1 MLVKLKRDLY
11 AGEVL
16 YKARLSGTEMPDT
29 VDGKPVVEHAD
40 PRPNSEVSRLPRDAE
55 ILSAPIPV
63 KDKAEAPVALSKLGK
78 APSKSF
84 KEAIAD
90 IDD

>member
-11 AGEVL
+11 LGEML
-16 YKARLSGTEMPDT
+16 YKARSAGVEIPDT
-29 VDGKPVVEHAD
+29 VNGLPVVEHAD

-63 KDKAEAPVALSKLGK
+63 KDKTDTPMALSQLGK
-78 APSKSF
+78 SKVKTF
-84 KEAIAD
+84 KDAIVE
-90 IDD
+90 DDN

>member
-1 MLVKLKRDLY
+1 MLVKLKRDLFM
-11 AGEVL
+11 GEML
-16 YKARLSGTEMPDT
+16 YKARSSGTVLPDT
-29 VDGKPVVEHAD
+29 IDGKPVVIHAD
-40 PRPNSEVSRLPRDAE
+40 PRLNSEVSRLPRDAE

-63 KDKAEAPVALSKLGK
+63 KDKSEAPVALSKLGK
-78 APSKSF
+78 TPAKSF

>member
-16 YKARLSGTEMPDT
+16 YKARLSGTEMPDI
-29 VDGKPVVEHAD
+29 VDGKPVVIHAD

-63 KDKAEAPVALSKLGK
+63 KDKPETPVALSKLGR
-78 APSKSF
+78 APAKSF

>member
-11 AGEVL
+11 LGEML
-16 YKARLSGTEMPDT
+16 YKARSAGVELPDT
-29 VDGKPVVEHAD
+29 VNGLPVVEHAD
-40 PRPNSEVSRLPRDAE
+40 PRSNSEVSRLPRDAE

-63 KDKAEAPVALSKLGK
+63 KDKSEAPVALSKLGR
-78 APSKSF
+78 APAKSF
-84 KEAIAD
+84 KEAITD